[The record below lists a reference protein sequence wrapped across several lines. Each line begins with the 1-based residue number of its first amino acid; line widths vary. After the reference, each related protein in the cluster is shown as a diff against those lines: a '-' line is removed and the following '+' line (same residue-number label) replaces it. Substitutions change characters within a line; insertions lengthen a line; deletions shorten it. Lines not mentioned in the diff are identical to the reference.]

1 MRFKEGYVRCVP
13 LERYGA
19 ELDKLVVA
27 LKKTGRRLIWATTTP
42 ANNGSQPDDVE
53 AYNAIADEIMRR
65 HGITVNDLNAFVVTN
80 RIAQTEPRNCHFPRN
95 SAERLGH
102 QVATTLIGHITPG
115 SSGLPSPLS
124 PR

>member
-1 MRFKEGYVRCVP
+1 MKPCIACNTWGWSIDIKEVTAP
-13 LERYGA
+13 S
-19 ELDKLVVA
+19 
-27 LKKTGRRLIWATTTP
+27 TTPTTTP